1 MHISYY
7 LGPLWAGL
15 FLANTVPHF
24 VHGISGDRFPTPFS
38 KPRGK
43 GLSSPT
49 LNVAWALVNLVAGY
63 LLFRWRVFVDDI
75 TSLVFFFMGIAVIS
89 ILLSRR
95 FATKEK
101 E

>member
-1 MHISYY
+1 MHIS
-7 LGPLWAGL
+7 LIPGPLWAGL
-15 FLANTVPHF
+15 FLANAVPHF

-49 LNVAWALVNLVAGY
+49 LNVVWAIVNLVAGY
-63 LLFRWRVFVDDI
+63 LFFRWNVFADDI
-75 TSLVFFFMGIAVIS
+75 TSLIFFFLGIAVIS

-95 FATKEK
+95 FATREK